1 MGTDYQRIICTS
13 AAVKCLVINV
23 ASEVD
28 DSVVAVLD
36 CAVFYIDQSAV
47 FLTLQSARSLHP
59 RLSQQLLP
67 S

>member
-36 CAVFYIDQSAV
+36 CAEMCIRDRLNSYLNFYIFQKYI
-47 FLTLQSARSLHP
+47 FYSLKKT
-59 RLSQQLLP
+59 
-67 S
+67 